1 MLKIYW
7 LDKYTEK
14 EIRKTISFSK
24 AKEINKQ
31 IKNTKQTKKS
41 KIMHLGRNF
50 TKKGNDFYSGN
61 LKTLKE
67 EIRR

>member
-7 LDKYTEK
+7 LDKYTVK

-31 IKNTKQTKKS
+31 IKNTKQTKK
-41 KIMHLGRNF
+41 IQNNAPW
-50 TKKGNDFYSGN
+50 KK
-61 LKTLKE
+61 LHQE
-67 EIRR
+67 RE